1 MDLCREQ
8 KRLHNF
14 NRVGPT
20 KLGWAAI
27 HKGLQGAF
35 PGKYDQRQASNK
47 LGSMKRAYHRWL
59 KLQKQ
64 SGLGHNRNTGGV
76 SADESFWEEHE
87 EHDEHEDNESSE
99 EDERTPP
106 QDPGKPP
113 EFLEDLEYL
122 FGRTPQHRG
131 NLVCAGGHNQGSPSF
146 PLPAA
151 TPTRVAAGPSR
162 LPDAQPSASD
172 GGVPDPVAPQSPP
185 KRPSVEGSVN
195 SPKKKRSRSSIEE
208 SVNLM
213 ADTLVNCNI
222 IKAQQHDDDM
232 MRRVAQT
239 MREDGFTE
247 GTEMFYKAL
256 HLCADRTYRV
266 QFLDLKDREG
276 RIGWINF
283 NWSLRR

>member
-1 MDLCREQ
+1 MERRAHWSHSATATLMELCREE
-8 KRLHNF
+8 KRRHNF

-47 LGSMKRAYHRWL
+47 LGS
-59 KLQKQ
+59 
-64 SGLGHNRNTGGV
+64 HNRNTGGV
-76 SADESFWEEHE
+76 STDDSFWEEHDEQE
-87 EHDEHEDNESSE
+87 ENESSQ
-99 EDERTPP
+99 EDEPTPP

-113 EFLEDLEYL
+113 KFLEDLEYL

-131 NLVCAGGHNQGSPSF
+131 NLVCAGGLNQGSPSS

-151 TPTRVAAGPSR
+151 TPRRVSAGPSR
-162 LPDAQPSASD
+162 LPDASPSASD
-172 GGVPDPVAPQSPP
+172 GGVPDPVPPHSPP

-222 IKAQQHDDDM
+222 IKAQKYDDDM

-247 GTEMFYKAL
+247 GTEMFLKAL

-266 QFLDLKDREG
+266 QFLDLKDRDG